1 MVNGSIN
8 KLISQRD
15 EVLDSIKKIE
25 ETCEGIDN
33 ERNSNKINLLN
44 IEKAKLLSDKNRLSE
59 ELVGIERNLNK
70 INEDI
75 RKLSSKG
82 ILKILEAIKNQRCY
96 FFKNKPKV
104 IFDRDTG
111 LVWANLDYF
120 NSDKNGSYFG
130 YDEANELASNLIL
143 DGIDNW
149 QIPSKNDFQV
159 IFSKEDFPFRK
170 QIEKKGYPWFAISTY
185 NYALRMKSYGWSD
198 ENSSAYLLP
207 YNTIF
212 TEDDYEK
219 KVNKDNK
226 IYTEAERLQFTL
238 NLFVNNGLEPI
249 FDNEEVTEMYKKIY
263 IKKPELVNKLNDIQ
277 EQIDRL
283 QQEVLISST
292 FDYNTTLVKY
302 DIKAIDNSIIKYYEA
317 VQSWVNEL
325 MNKLSYFE
333 DVKGDIIRDFNIISL
348 KLSKKYEENPNL
360 TEEENI
366 LFKTRQQ
373 FFKKHFELGM
383 SSVKS
388 KLLSVKKQ
396 ADDLE
401 YRIDEINDGNNAIK
415 ELALL
420 EKEERASF
428 NFVTENTANIIKN
441 ALIKIEYFEK
451 NKLFAT
457 NIIDLEDKWTEN
469 YKVFKTTI
477 KEQLKNNCEED
488 SIEEE
493 IWSLWYEDWTKKRCI
508 IEMCFLPL
516 VEKVLKGYFITNK
529 LQTDDN
535 EKVSNVTTVEKLIA
549 LLENYKCNLD
559 NFYLEERKNIYQKF
573 AFQAGGDL
581 QEKFEAES
589 ELYKISSQ
597 FQKNLQDIIFDL
609 DKAEER
615 IFLLRWA
622 NDLIDIQIDE
632 ILDFVKDKELS
643 KISQN
648 VLVEFADLKRKNYE
662 NFISDAKAYSEERA
676 NREKQYNSLMF
687 KMRKELM
694 K

>member
-1 MVNGSIN
+1 MRNSSIN
-8 KLISQRD
+8 DLILQRNQ
-15 EVLDSIKKIE
+15 VLHSIKQIE
-25 ETCEGIDN
+25 ETCEGIEN
-33 ERNSNKINLLN
+33 ESNAKKVSELNLRQ
-44 IEKAKLLSDKNRLSE
+44 AKLSAE
-59 ELVGIERNLNK
+59 K
-70 INEDI
+70 IS
-75 RKLSSKG
+75 LSSKLSDLEEELNRISEEIRVLSG
-82 ILKILEAIKNQRCY
+82 TGIEKILKAIKNQRWF

-104 IFDRDTG
+104 LMDRDTG
-111 LVWANLDYF
+111 ILWPNLQTFKFRRSQVTVEKYYNYEECYEITSNLSIDEYK
-120 NSDKNGSYFG
+120 NWEIPSDDTLEEV
-130 YDEANELASNLIL
+130 YDENFPFDKEIY
-143 DGIDNW
+143 DEDNW
-149 QIPSKNDFQV
+149 ITRSKYKSELEKKN
-159 IFSKEDFPFRK
+159 IFS
-170 QIEKKGYPWFAISTY
+170 IL
-185 NYALRMKSYGWSD
+185 NYQYS
-198 ENSSAYLLP
+198 LLP
-207 YNTIF
+207 CNGTLIY
-212 TEDDYEK
+212 EDYEISLQNTN
-219 KVNKDNK
+219 V
-226 IYTEAERLQFTL
+226 YTETERLQCTL
-238 NLFVNNGLEPI
+238 NIFVNNGLQPI
-249 FDNEEVTEMYKKIY
+249 FNDEEITELYKKIY
-263 IKKPELVNKLNDIQ
+263 FEKPALIQKLNELQ
-277 EQIDRL
+277 EEIDKL
-283 QQEVLISST
+283 QRVELLSSA
-292 FDYNTTLVKY
+292 FDYNSLLLKY

-317 VQSWVNEL
+317 VQSWVDEL
-325 MNKLSYFE
+325 INKLSYFE
-333 DVKGDIIRDFNIISL
+333 EVKGDIIRDFNIISL

-366 LFKTRQQ
+366 LLKNRQQ
-373 FFKKHFELGM
+373 FSKKHFELGM
-383 SSVKS
+383 RNVKN
-388 KLLSVKKQ
+388 KLLVVKKQ
-396 ADDLE
+396 AEDLE
-401 YRIDEINDGNNAIK
+401 YRIDEINDGENAIK

-428 NFVTENTANIIKN
+428 NFIAENTANIIKN

-457 NIIDLEDKWTEN
+457 NIINLENKWTEN
-469 YKVFKTTI
+469 YKIFKTTI

-493 IWSLWYEDWTKKRCI
+493 IWSLWYEDWTKKRSI

-516 VEKVLKGYFITNK
+516 VEKGLKGYFITNK

-535 EKVSNVTTVEKLIA
+535 EKVSNVTTVEKLIV

-559 NFYLEERKNIYQKF
+559 NFYLEERKSIYQKF

-597 FQKNLQDIIFDL
+597 FQKNLQDIIFEL

-648 VLVEFADLKRKNYE
+648 VLVEFADLKIKNYE